1 MKRSEF
7 VSGEIHPSKSSMS
20 FILDSLDSSD
30 SSDSLIGLVCFGL
43 TSFWRETKDPEG
55 VKQDSPGREPWVQG
69 PDCGKP

>member
-20 FILDSLDSSD
+20 FILDSLDSSN

-43 TSFWRETKDPEG
+43 TITSFWRKTSPAGATQE
-55 VKQDSPGREPWVQG
+55 SPGRKPWEQAQ
-69 PDCGKP
+69 